1 MICTDT
7 DNYVNVNYKERNKKP
22 CSFKVAYLFHRTSC
36 SNFFFFEKHN
46 VKCTHALAA
55 VPFFHSECVN
65 LTISPSE
72 SVTTES
78 LDIFFKKIKKWIPWE
93 CSCRLRKTYV
103 PQVGFI

>member
-1 MICTDT
+1 MSTIK
-7 DNYVNVNYKERNKKP
+7 KETKNPALLKLP
-22 CSFKVAYLFHRTSC
+22 IYSTELAALIF
-36 SNFFFFEKHN
+36 FFFFEKYY

-55 VPFFHSECVN
+55 IPFFHRECVN